1 MGELSRERA
10 DLVVTGR
17 LVTPTG
23 VRPGAVVV
31 SAGRIGAI
39 TDIDEAG
46 PGVPRLDAGDAYVLP
61 GLIDSHVHFRTPGLE
76 HKEDW
81 EHASRAAVAGGV
93 TTVIDMPNT
102 KPPGLSPDAIAAKA
116 ALVAGSSLVDYRF
129 HLGADPDRPELLAD
143 LDPAIATSAKV
154 FMAGHQTAP
163 TVVRDRDQLER
174 IFATA
179 AAGGVRLVLHAERDT
194 LFTLLDGVRGRLR
207 DYAAYERSRP
217 RSGGIA
223 AVADVIE
230 LVRRYGT
237 KAHILHVSSAEE
249 VDLLAAAHADG
260 LPLTFEV
267 TSHHLSFTDHD
278 ALRTGARTRLAPA
291 IRSAAD
297 QDRLWAALRC
307 GEVATLGSDHAPHT
321 MAEKLLPI
329 PDAPPGIPGVQE
341 LAVAVWTGMRRR
353 WLDESSDVAIM
364 RLVEH
369 LAARPAALFRL
380 PGKGRLE
387 PGADAD
393 MTIFGPDDPWMLSAH
408 DVHAKCGWS
417 AYEGWTMAGKV
428 LTTIRA
434 GEVVWDAGDR
444 SFGSP
449 TGRWLPAEMSRRP
462 LTTQSAR
469 P

>member
-1 MGELSRERA
+1 MGELSAERA

-23 VRPGAVVV
+23 VRRGAVVV
-31 SAGRIGAI
+31 SAGRIAAVTGV
-39 TDIDEAG
+39 DEAA

-81 EHASRAAVAGGV
+81 EHAGRAAVAGGV

-102 KPPGLSPDAIAAKA
+102 KPPGLTPEAIAAKA
-116 ALVAGSSLVDYRF
+116 ALVSGSSLVDYRF
-129 HLGADPDRPELLAD
+129 HLGADPQHPELLAG

-174 IFATA
+174 IFAAA
-179 AAGGVRLVLHAERDT
+179 AAGDVRLVLHAERDT
-194 LFTLLDGVRGRLR
+194 LFSMLDGVRGRLR
-207 DYAAYERSRP
+207 DHAAYERSRP
-217 RSGGIA
+217 RSGAIA
-223 AVADVIE
+223 AVADVIG

-237 KAHILHVSSAEE
+237 KAHILHVSSGEE
-249 VDLLAAAHADG
+249 VDLLAAARAEG

-278 ALRTGARTRLAPA
+278 TLRTGARTRLSPA
-291 IRSAAD
+291 IRSTAD
-297 QDRLWAALRC
+297 QDRLWAALRR

-321 MAEKLLPI
+321 MAEKLLPV

-353 WLDESSDVAIM
+353 WPDESSDVAIT
-364 RLVEH
+364 RLVDH
-369 LAARPAALFRL
+369 LAATPAALFRL

-393 MTIFGPDDPWMLSAH
+393 LAIFGPDDPWMLSAH

-417 AYEGWTMAGKV
+417 AYEGWTMAGRV

-434 GEVVWDAGDR
+434 GEVVWDAADR

-449 TGRWLPAEMSRRP
+449 TGRWLPAAVPREP
-462 LTTQSAR
+462 LTAEGA
-469 P
+469 PA